1 MNTNRVE
8 PDTGHDAEIAKR
20 ILLARLDKGMTQEAL
35 SELTGISLT
44 TLRRSLDRKRSDRRS
59 LTIPQ
64 IVTIAHALEIPA
76 SALLPADLTKDA
88 A

>member
-8 PDTGHDAEIAKR
+8 PDTGHDAEIAQR
-20 ILLARLDKGMTQEAL
+20 ILIARMDKGVEQKTLA
-35 SELTGISLT
+35 ELTGISLT
-44 TLRRSLDRKRSDRRS
+44 TLRRSLDRKRPDRRS

-64 IVTIAHALEIPA
+64 IVSIAHALEIPA